1 MRADKVAEY
10 SVVIPLKKI
19 SKGEYVNFY
28 SGKQNTNVTLLVRSI
43 SKVYDNNK
51 DRENYHNDMW
61 C

>member
-1 MRADKVAEY
+1 MDEY

-28 SGKQNTNVTLLVRSI
+28 SGKQNTNVTLLASSI